1 MPRMLALLITTTL
14 AVGCA
19 GAAAELGF
27 PRVDS
32 DDDDR
37 VDRSEFAEFMD
48 DVDAFDRYDDDDDD
62 ALDMTEYREAVE
74 SDVEG
79 TDYFRG
85 FDRDR
90 SNGLSESEFA
100 DGIFGV
106 YDANG
111 DGWLSDGE
119 FEAAVA
125 GLTIEI

>member
-19 GAAAELGF
+19 GAAAQLGF

-32 DDDDR
+32 DDDNR

-48 DVDAFDRYDDDDDD
+48 DVDAFDRYDDNDDG
-62 ALDMTEYREAVE
+62 ALNMTEYREAVD
-74 SDVEG
+74 SDIEG
-79 TDYFRG
+79 ADYFRG

-90 SNGLSESEFA
+90 SNGLSESELSN
-100 DGIFGV
+100 GVFGV

-111 DGWLSDGE
+111 DGWLSDAE
-119 FEAAVA
+119 FEAAA
-125 GLTIEI
+125 TALAIEF